1 MLALSTRYREVLGLI
16 LAVKYQGTKKI
27 GVRKTLALLSGIV
40 VNSLAPKDTMNY
52 STGFESKNFIS
63 MV

>member
-1 MLALSTRYREVLGLI
+1 MI

-40 VNSLAPKDTMNY
+40 VNSLGPKDTMNY
-52 STGFESKNFIS
+52 STGFESKIFRS
-63 MV
+63 MI